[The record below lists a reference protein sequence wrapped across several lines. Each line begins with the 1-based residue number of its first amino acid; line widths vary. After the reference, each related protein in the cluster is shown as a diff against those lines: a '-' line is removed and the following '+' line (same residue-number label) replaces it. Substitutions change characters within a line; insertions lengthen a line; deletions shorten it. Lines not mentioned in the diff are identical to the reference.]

1 MHTYESDEIKLHN
14 TINIRRTPFELMYG
28 ASGIVNSAH
37 HQAVKKPG
45 KGFKMPGMVFQNPFK
60 RRKRRMDEKN

>member
-1 MHTYESDEIKLHN
+1 MHTYESGEIKLHN

-45 KGFKMPGMVFQNPFK
+45 KGLRLARYGFPESFQK
-60 RRKRRMDEKN
+60 KKKKNG